1 MIDRGVM
8 KMERALQLLRN
19 YELGLEKDIIV
30 IRDSINFDNR
40 MEVDGS
46 SSALAKQQNKIS
58 S

>member
-1 MIDRGVM
+1 
-8 KMERALQLLRN
+8 MERALQLLRN

-30 IRDSINFDNR
+30 IRDSIYFNNK

-46 SSALAKQQNKIS
+46 SSALAKEQNEIS